1 MKIKDERLK
10 LVNDVLGGMKVL
22 KLYAWEES
30 MQRQIFE
37 LRRREIR
44 SLRKIFLLD
53 VAINVSFEIAP
64 LIVWIHS
71 ISNFNFPFKG
81 NTGQLLWLHSASR
94 ESNATGCGIRVPAV
108 FCHASL
114 CDLSDST
121 TTHLHDQGEYV
132 KYLYP
137 IFVSNFRP
145 GLVVN
150 VSWHF

>member
-71 ISNFNFPFKG
+71 IF
-81 NTGQLLWLHSASR
+81 
-94 ESNATGCGIRVPAV
+94 
-108 FCHASL
+108 
-114 CDLSDST
+114 
-121 TTHLHDQGEYV
+121 
-132 KYLYP
+132 
-137 IFVSNFRP
+137 
-145 GLVVN
+145 
-150 VSWHF
+150 